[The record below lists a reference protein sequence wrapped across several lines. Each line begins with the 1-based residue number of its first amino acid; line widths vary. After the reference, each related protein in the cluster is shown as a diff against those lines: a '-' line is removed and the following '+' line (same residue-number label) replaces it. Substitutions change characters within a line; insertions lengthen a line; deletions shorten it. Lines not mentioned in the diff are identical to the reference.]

1 MRTPLERRVLQH
13 LRGTGMVRSGDRVGV
28 AVSGGADSVALLRL
42 LKTLRGEL
50 GITLSVLHFDHQL
63 RGAESEADS
72 QFVLELARA
81 LGLECIL
88 ERADVGGE
96 AKRRHL
102 NLEEAARRLRYG
114 FFERVIERGAATRV
128 AVAHTADDQAETV
141 MAHLIRGTG
150 TTGLAAIYP
159 VAGAVVRPLLGIRR
173 AELRGYLNRI
183 AQTSRQDA
191 SNQDPHRL
199 RARIRMQ
206 LLPQIERDFSPRI
219 AEHLCELA
227 RFCREE
233 HAFWEALVDQ
243 RYDALVYCKGEAR
256 VISVEALLHPFGL
269 GADAP
274 RHEESSDGG
283 PRQAHPADQPWRAL
297 TERLVRRLYQA
308 ARGDRR
314 ELIAEHV
321 EQVIRLASQST
332 SGRRIEL
339 PGGIGAER
347 RFGEVFFVPR
357 NAAEAGQG
365 RGETVRHPIA
375 YHYLVDLPARG
386 TAAVSVPELGVRF
399 CLKLIDWAGARSETR
414 ADSQV
419 LDVESLRAPLI
430 LRNWRPGDAY
440 TPYGRRQTRKLKQML
455 LAARVPVG
463 ARKGW
468 PVLESA
474 GQVVWARGMPV
485 AAGFCAGGVTRRGLV
500 IEESKL

>member
-1 MRTPLERRVLQH
+1 MRTRLERRVLQH
-13 LRGTGMVRSGDRVGV
+13 VRAAGMLRAGDRVGV

-42 LKTLRGEL
+42 LKATRNEL

-63 RGAESEADS
+63 RGAESEMDG

-88 ERADVGGE
+88 ERANVGGE

-102 NLEEAARRLRYG
+102 NLEEVGRRLRYG
-114 FFERVIERGAATRV
+114 FFERVIKRGAATHV

-150 TTGLAAIYP
+150 TTGLAGIYP
-159 VAGAVVRPLLGIRR
+159 IAGAVVRPLLGFRR
-173 AELRGYLNRI
+173 AELRDYLKGMG
-183 AQTSRQDA
+183 QTWREDA

-199 RARIRMQ
+199 RARIRAQ

-233 HAFWEALVDQ
+233 QVFWEALVDE
-243 RYDALVYCKGEAR
+243 RYDALVRCEGEAQA
-256 VISVEALLHPFGL
+256 ISVEDLVGPFGR
-269 GADAP
+269 GANTSK
-274 RHEESSDGG
+274 REESWDGEQ
-283 PRQAHPADQPWRAL
+283 RQARQADQPWRAL
-297 TERLVRRLYQA
+297 TERLVRRLYRA

-314 ELIAEHV
+314 ELGAEHV
-321 EQVIRLASQST
+321 EQVIRLATQSR
-332 SGRRIEL
+332 SGCRVEL
-339 PGGIGAER
+339 PGGIGVER
-347 RFGEVFFVPR
+347 RFGEVLFLPR
-357 NAAEAGQG
+357 QAAEAGQG
-365 RGETVRHPIA
+365 PRETVQHPIA
-375 YHYLVDLPARG
+375 YQYVIDLPARG
-386 TAAVSVPELGVRF
+386 MADVSVPELGVRF
-399 CLKLIDWAGARSETR
+399 CLKLIDWIGTRSETKG
-414 ADSQV
+414 DSQV

-455 LAARVPVG
+455 LAARVPVR

-485 AAGFCAGGVTRRGLV
+485 AAGFSARGVTRRVLV
-500 IEESKL
+500 VEEGKL